1 MTNCTALSNTGT
13 SLLSPVTT
21 SLENLPARLGKRLWV
36 TPAEFLQTTCAMQV
50 AHWAVNLF
58 PRSLPDSHRR
68 GRKRRYSD
76 ESILLVAYIQSA
88 WQMSYEMV
96 VDYFRNHPEAAKQ
109 AGFEDGQVISVGQYW
124 ERRRALGIWVF
135 WLFFVGMVW
144 QLDSIHNN
152 TEMFLSLS
160 FHECSGCYCRQP
172 TLSNL
177 QIGKSTHGA
186 KSLFVHVQMTAKT
199 IHQNVP
205 VLSSGDGMFHSHAHS
220 SNGAVAFFLFR
231 RQFTA
236 LRFLGWRVHS
246 QARNCLL
253 SVAISIR
260 YAFLRRYMFVQ
271 ALIPFVCIGVYSF
284 RQAFN
289 HPRWFSQLD
298 VSQRSC
304 PEQGE

>member
-13 SLLSPVTT
+13 SLLSPLTT

-58 PRSLPDSHRR
+58 PPSLPDSHRR

-124 ERRRALGIWVF
+124 ERRRTLGIWVF

-144 QLDSIHNN
+144 QLYRRKIIHGVDVVLIPQPYRPGIIA
-152 TEMFLSLS
+152 TRMLDGVFLSDGKVQ
-160 FHECSGCYCRQP
+160 FGATKCIPCYVV
-172 TLSNL
+172 
-177 QIGKSTHGA
+177 G
-186 KSLFVHVQMTAKT
+186 
-199 IHQNVP
+199 
-205 VLSSGDGMFHSHAHS
+205 
-220 SNGAVAFFLFR
+220 
-231 RQFTA
+231 
-236 LRFLGWRVHS
+236 
-246 QARNCLL
+246 RNC
-253 SVAISIR
+253 
-260 YAFLRRYMFVQ
+260 
-271 ALIPFVCIGVYSF
+271 
-284 RQAFN
+284 
-289 HPRWFSQLD
+289 
-298 VSQRSC
+298 RSC
-304 PEQGE
+304 SW

>member
-1 MTNCTALSNTGT
+1 MNKKYI
-13 SLLSPVTT
+13 
-21 SLENLPARLGKRLWV
+21 R
-36 TPAEFLQTTCAMQV
+36 FF
-50 AHWAVNLF
+50 AVL
-58 PRSLPDSHRR
+58 
-68 GRKRRYSD
+68 
-76 ESILLVAYIQSA
+76 A
-88 WQMSYEMV
+88 
-96 VDYFRNHPEAAKQ
+96 
-109 AGFEDGQVISVGQYW
+109 
-124 ERRRALGIWVF
+124 
-135 WLFFVGMVW
+135 
-144 QLDSIHNN
+144 LDSIHNN

-199 IHQNVP
+199 IRQNVP

-246 QARNCLL
+246 QARNCFR

-260 YAFLRRYMFVQ
+260 CAFLRRYMFVQ

-289 HPRWFSQLD
+289 HPRLFSQLD
-298 VSQRSC
+298 VSGLARNRWSDRYNLSRTVVTIWVFTV
-304 PEQGE
+304 